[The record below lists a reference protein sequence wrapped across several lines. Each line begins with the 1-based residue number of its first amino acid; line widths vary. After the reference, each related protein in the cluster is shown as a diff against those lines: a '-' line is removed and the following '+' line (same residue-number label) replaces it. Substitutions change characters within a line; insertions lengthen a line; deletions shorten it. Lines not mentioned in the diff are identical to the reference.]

1 MRFRPGRLAV
11 LGLLA
16 FVAAGQPE
24 LHLKTRGKRAPELSQ
39 QTSRRVD
46 RGLARRPI
54 ARLSAT
60 RAHWLVQFAEAPG
73 VGDLAALRDRG
84 ARVLS
89 YVPDWAFL
97 VAGAPDL
104 DLDGLNIIRMEQL
117 DPADKVSPML
127 DGFESG
133 LALVRVHADV
143 ELADSLEIVR
153 RAGAQRIDSP
163 SIGEHQ
169 FLVSGSR
176 ASLDALAAWDEV
188 EYIFPADADL
198 ASGTPF
204 HYCSGAATVA
214 GPVAQLAARV
224 GQWSPGMLGFVSL
237 NFGFGAL
244 SSKVEGG
251 LLKSEVMRAM
261 QEWARHVQVGFTET
275 ANLAGARTLVYR
287 WGRGPSGG
295 PQPFDGPGRTLAYAY
310 FPSPPNPEP
319 IAGDLYFDDDE
330 NWQVG
335 LDVDVFSVVLHE
347 LGHALGL
354 GHSDVP
360 GSVMYPYYRRASAL
374 AADDIASIRQLY
386 LPKTQPAAPSPAPA
400 EPTAGQTPATPAPAP
415 VPAPAPAPA
424 PTPSPAPAADTQAPS
439 LAILSPGA
447 TTVSTVQASIVVRG
461 TASDN
466 VQVAQVTYSSSTGE
480 SGLAGGTTNWSAQ
493 IPLARGYNMITI
505 RAFDAAGN
513 SSWRT
518 ITVLRRQ

>member
-16 FVAAGQPE
+16 VVAAGQPD
-24 LHLKTRGKRAPELSQ
+24 LHLKTRRSDAAGMPRERARGVERAFP
-39 QTSRRVD
+39 RRAVE
-46 RGLARRPI
+46 
-54 ARLSAT
+54 RLSAT
-60 RAHWLVQFAEAPG
+60 RAHWLVQFPEAPG
-73 VGDLAALRDRG
+73 VADIAALRGRG
-84 ARVLS
+84 ARILG

-104 DLDGLNIIRMEQL
+104 DLDGLNVIRMEQL
-117 DPADKVSPML
+117 DPADKLSPAL

-133 LALVRVHADV
+133 TVLVRFHADV

-153 RAGAQRIDSP
+153 RAGATRIDSP
-163 SIGEHQ
+163 SVAERQ

-176 ASLDALAAWDEV
+176 EQLQALAAWDEV

-198 ASGTPF
+198 ATGTPF

-224 GQWSPGMLGFVSL
+224 GQWSPGRQGFVAL
-237 NFGFGAL
+237 QYALGAL
-244 SSKVEGG
+244 SSKVDAAT
-251 LLKSEVMRAM
+251 LKSELTRAM
-261 QEWARHVQVGFTET
+261 DEWARHVQVGFTET
-275 ANLAGARTLVYR
+275 ANLAAARTLVYR
-287 WGRGPSGG
+287 WGRGASGG
-295 PQPFDGPGRTLAYAY
+295 PQPFDGPGRTLAYTY

-335 LDVDVFSVVLHE
+335 LDVDVFSVALHE

-374 AADDIASIRQLY
+374 AADDIASIQQLY
-386 LPKTQPAAPSPAPA
+386 LAKTAAPPPA
-400 EPTAGQTPATPAPAP
+400 E
-415 VPAPAPAPA
+415 PA
-424 PTPSPAPAADTQAPS
+424 PTPTPEPAPKPAPTPAPTPPPPAADTQPPALS
-439 LAILSPGA
+439 ILSPGA
-447 TTVSTVQASIVVRG
+447 TTVSTIQSSIAVRG
-461 TASDN
+461 VASDN
-466 VQVAQVTYSSSTGE
+466 VQVARVTYSSSSGE
-480 SGLAGGTTNWSAQ
+480 SGVAGGTTNWSAQ
-493 IPLARGYNMITI
+493 IPLVRGHNMITI
-505 RAFDAAGN
+505 RAFDTAGN